1 LTVGDLPLS
10 PVAVVFLYGL
20 ATALATG
27 LGAVPFLFFRHVSER
42 MVSSADALASGL
54 MLGACFSLVVEGTQ
68 HGVWQTLVG
77 ANLGVVFIL
86 LTDRYLAQHEVAV
99 AELRGTD
106 ARQMLLMVIVMTVH
120 SFSEGVAVGASFAG
134 GMRLA
139 AFITLAIAVHNVPEG
154 LAITA
159 VLRPR
164 GVGLWKCAG
173 WSVFSSLPQPL
184 MAVPAFLF
192 VEAFRPALPY
202 SIGFAAGAMV
212 YMVFVELLPEAYE
225 QRGRVRVG
233 LLVTLAL
240 VGMLLFQ
247 RYL

>member
-1 LTVGDLPLS
+1 MSLDGIS
-10 PVAVVFLYGL
+10 PVAWVALYGL
-20 ATALATG
+20 FTALATG
-27 LGAVPFLFFRHVSER
+27 LGALPFALVKEVSPR
-42 MVSSADALASGL
+42 LTSSANALASGL
-54 MLGACFSLVVEGTQ
+54 MLGACFSLVAEGTH
-68 HGVWQTLVG
+68 HGVWQTIAG
-77 ANLGVVFIL
+77 ANLGVLFIFATNRFL
-86 LTDRYLAQHEVAV
+86 ERHELEFARV
-99 AELRGTD
+99 RGAG
-106 ARQMLLMVIVMTVH
+106 ARRMILIIVVMTVH
-120 SFSEGVAVGASFAG
+120 SFSEGVAVGAAFAG

-159 VLRPR
+159 VLRTR
-164 GVGLWKCAG
+164 GTGILACAG

-192 VEAFRPALPY
+192 VDAFRPALPY

-225 QRGRVRVG
+225 HSGRVRVG
-233 LLVTLAL
+233 LGVSLAL

>member
-1 LTVGDLPLS
+1 MTDLS
-10 PVAVVFLYGL
+10 PVLTVFLYGL
-20 ATALATG
+20 VTALATG
-27 LGAVPFLFFRHVSER
+27 LGAIPFVLVKAVSR
-42 MVSSADALASGL
+42 QLISSANAIASGL
-54 MLGACFSLVVEGTQ
+54 MLGACFSLAAEGTR
-68 HGVWQTLVG
+68 HGAWQTIAG
-77 ANLGVVFIL
+77 ANLGVLFIL
-86 LTDRYLAQHEVAV
+86 LTNRILERHDIELGN
-99 AELRGTD
+99 LRGAG
-106 ARQMLLMVIVMTVH
+106 ARQMLLIVVVMTVH

-139 AFITLAIAVHNVPEG
+139 VFITVAIAVHNVPEG

-164 GVGLWKCAG
+164 GVGLVSCAG
-173 WSVFSSLPQPL
+173 WSVVTSLPQPL

-192 VEAFRPALPY
+192 VDAFRPALPY

-225 QRGRVRVG
+225 NSGRVRVG
-233 LLVTLAL
+233 LATSLAL
-240 VGMLLFQ
+240 VAMLLFQ